1 MDMSGIQRIRL
12 WRPEEKTSVPR
23 AAEDAFV
30 TEIAE
35 PELHVFSADAA
46 RNTGIGVIIT
56 PGGGYAGLSMG
67 PEGHACAEWLA
78 SAGITAMVLQY
89 RLPSGDKAIP
99 LEDMRT
105 ALSYARGNAKIL
117 GFLPE
122 KLGVAGFSAGG
133 HLAAMASTVYADSP
147 VSARPDFSV
156 LFYPVISMDKRK
168 RGVTRLSLLGRHP
181 SEEDLAACSCHLNVT
196 KKTPPALLLL
206 CDDDPLVPPG
216 QSILYYEALKKNGVP
231 ASMHIFP
238 EGGHGWGFRWLN
250 MEGKEFR
257 YPDSVRTLMLDWI
270 IRAAG

>member
-1 MDMSGIQRIRL
+1 MSKIPCIRL
-12 WRPEEKTSVPR
+12 WQPEEKTSVPR

-35 PELHVFSADAA
+35 PELHLFPADAA
-46 RNTGIGVIIT
+46 KNTGIAVIIT

-78 SAGITAMVLQY
+78 SEGITAMVLQY
-89 RLPSGDKAIP
+89 RLPNGNKTIP
-99 LEDMRT
+99 LEDMHA
-105 ALSYARGNAKIL
+105 ALRYARRNAETL
-117 GFLPE
+117 GFSPT
-122 KLGVAGFSAGG
+122 KLGVVGFSAGG
-133 HLAAMASTVYADSP
+133 HLAALASTVYEESP
-147 VSARPDFSV
+147 VSTRPDFSV

-181 SEEDLAACSCHLNVT
+181 AEEDLKAYSCHLNVT
-196 KKTPPALLLL
+196 EKTPSALLLL

-216 QSILYYEALKKNGVP
+216 QSILYYEALKKNGIP

-238 EGGHGWGFRWLN
+238 QGGHGWGFRWVN
-250 MEGKEFR
+250 MEDETFR

-270 IRAAG
+270 TRTAD